1 MRASML
7 KQNAKITLGS
17 SNEYSIAQPNYRYDS
32 VKPKAEKPLSQSMAV
47 LSIKEL
53 AQMKRDDSL
62 STISNNRKD
71 NNYLSQS
78 LHFARKSEGSN
89 CKESQSSLKSI
100 EKVNALRADKND
112 LLIQD

>member
-53 AQMKRDDSL
+53 AQMKRDDSM
-62 STISNNRKD
+62 STISNNR
-71 NNYLSQS
+71 
-78 LHFARKSEGSN
+78 
-89 CKESQSSLKSI
+89 KESQSSLKSI

-112 LLIQD
+112 LFI